1 MRHTDALMETAVRP
15 SVVGTVDAID
25 RARPTKGGL

>member
-1 MRHTDALMETAVRP
+1 MRHAYALVETAVRP
-15 SVVGTVDAID
+15 SVVGTVAID